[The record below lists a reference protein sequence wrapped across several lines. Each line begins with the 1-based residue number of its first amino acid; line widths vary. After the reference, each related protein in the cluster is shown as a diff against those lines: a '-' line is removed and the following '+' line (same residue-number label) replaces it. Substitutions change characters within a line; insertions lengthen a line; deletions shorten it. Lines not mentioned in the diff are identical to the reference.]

1 MTNYNDFLEKT
12 PYPVLSYETAMEVFD
27 KLMSSLPED
36 EDSRELLEDL
46 INSIYTYAETRAH
59 WYLMS
64 KEEKLETD
72 KSRTMYHDSVITNLN
87 MIKRYLI
94 SLGKDIGFFDL
105 LDDENAATA
114 RKKKGDFACVIY
126 GMLGVMS
133 R

>member
-1 MTNYNDFLEKT
+1 
-12 PYPVLSYETAMEVFD
+12 
-27 KLMSSLPED
+27 
-36 EDSRELLEDL
+36 
-46 INSIYTYAETRAH
+46 
-59 WYLMS
+59 
-64 KEEKLETD
+64 
-72 KSRTMYHDSVITNLN
+72 MYHDSVITNLN

-114 RKKKGDFACVIY
+114 RKKKGDFACVVY